1 MPTQEQKALIRYE
14 ALKEI
19 IKEQKQVIGEDLFVE
34 MFERFGIIE
43 RTTSRY
49 LKFLKRKKYVE
60 IKGDVVIWIKQSDS

>member
-19 IKEQKQVIGEDLFVE
+19 IKERKQANGEDLFVE

-49 LKFLKRKKYVE
+49 LKFLKRKKYIE
-60 IKGDVVIWIKQSDS
+60 IKGDVVIWIVQK